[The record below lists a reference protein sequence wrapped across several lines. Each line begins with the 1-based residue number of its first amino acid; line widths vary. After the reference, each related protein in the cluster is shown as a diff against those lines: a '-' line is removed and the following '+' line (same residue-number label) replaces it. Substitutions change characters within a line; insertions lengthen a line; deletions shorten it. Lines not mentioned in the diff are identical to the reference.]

1 MTVAVWTWSEKLVT
15 QFQPMDETHQEF
27 VALCAALSG
36 NHPTSFLERLDA
48 LIVHSIAHFEQENQW
63 MSEHAFPPAAC
74 HQREHDA
81 VLEVMQEVRSRV
93 AAGET
98 DLGQRLAEEMPAWFE
113 HHVDNMDNM
122 LARFMRNAMVTE
134 MKNATLTETTNETP
148 NLNAPSAPNL

>member
-1 MTVAVWTWSEKLVT
+1 MTAAAVWTWSDKLVT

-27 VALCAALSG
+27 VALCAALARTG
-36 NHPTSFLERLDA
+36 EQTSDFLESLDA
-48 LIVHSIAHFEQENQW
+48 LILHSIAHFEQENKW

-81 VLEVMQEVRSRV
+81 VLEVMQEVRHRV

-113 HHVDNMDNM
+113 HHVDSMDNM
-122 LARFMRNAMVTE
+122 LARFMRTSMANE
-134 MKNATLTETTNETP
+134 MRTAAVNE
-148 NLNAPSAPNL
+148 AASEA